1 MSPLFFFVIII
12 VLDIVLKSIRDKKRI
27 EEAKRIRGSQL
38 GKQFNNTTQKG
49 KDIFTVSKEE
59 IEKNMERP
67 IQRQLNKE
75 KRKKEIDS
83 KGIVESID
91 LAKQENQYIRENT
104 EYISS
109 NEIAKS
115 RVSEEVDLRSENLK
129 EDVLKGIIF
138 SEILSEPKSLQH
150 MKRSM

>member
-49 KDIFTVSKEE
+49 KDIFTVFKEE